1 MKRVERTALPK
12 ATSHDLKDLCEGAP
26 FKCPK
31 CLKMISLK
39 WWSLYNNNNIWSF
52 PSCRESLLSNYKFGP
67 GMQIFNDV
75 LCCQNPSVAISSTY
89 YWNRRKLF
97 CCGANQHHTANL
109 QWRSRTDDAQVENGL
124 FSQYGYSFIDSKAIV
139 TCHVKRH
146 PLHFPCLQLC
156 VHHFP
161 SLRRTNSTVP
171 SESDP
176 VWLNA
181 CKHFLS
187 LHTIQK
193 VLINPKSSLVKTM

>member
-52 PSCRESLLSNYKFGP
+52 PSCTASLLSNYKFGP
-67 GMQIFNDV
+67 GMQIFNDL
-75 LCCQNPSVAISSTY
+75 LCCQNQQSPAQHITETQEEIILLWCEPTSYCTITEAQSYRWCSGGKMACFLSTGTVLLTAKPSSPVM
-89 YWNRRKLF
+89 
-97 CCGANQHHTANL
+97 
-109 QWRSRTDDAQVENGL
+109 SRCNHCIFPV
-124 FSQYGYSFIDSKAIV
+124 YSFV
-139 TCHVKRH
+139 YM
-146 PLHFPCLQLC
+146 
-156 VHHFP
+156 FP
-161 SLRRTNSTVP
+161 SLRRTNCVAP

-176 VWLNA
+176 VWLSA

-187 LHTIQK
+187 LHTIQR
-193 VLINPKSSLVKTM
+193 VRINPKRRLVKTV